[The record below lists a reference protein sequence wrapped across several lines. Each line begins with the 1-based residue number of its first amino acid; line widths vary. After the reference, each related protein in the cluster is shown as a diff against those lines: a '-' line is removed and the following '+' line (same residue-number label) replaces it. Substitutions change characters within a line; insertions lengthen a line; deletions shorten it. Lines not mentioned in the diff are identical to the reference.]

1 VKAATSPENEPIMN
15 RKRVGILLF
24 PNIEVLDFAGP
35 YEVFTVVRLNE
46 DKRREEV
53 SPFDV
58 KLIAATAHPVTTSAG
73 MRVIPD
79 CTIDDAPPLDVLV
92 VPGGWGVRTEI
103 ANEWLI
109 HWIRETSKQAET
121 VAAVCTGSML
131 LGQAGVLDR
140 HRATTHWR
148 SIDWM
153 RESFPTVQVEQDQH
167 VVEDGKILTSAGISA
182 GIDLALRIV
191 ARYLGERKA
200 LETAHHMEY
209 AYPTDNQR
217 RVST

>member
-1 VKAATSPENEPIMN
+1 MN
-15 RKRVGILLF
+15 LKRIGILLF

-35 YEVFTVVRLNE
+35 YEVLTAVRLNE
-46 DKRREEV
+46 DKRREEA

-58 KLIAATAHPVTTSAG
+58 RLIAETAQPVTTSAG

-79 CTIDDAPPLDVLV
+79 CTMDDAPPLDILV
-92 VPGGWGVRTEI
+92 IPGGWGVRKEI
-103 ANEWLI
+103 TNDRLI
-109 HWIRETSKQAET
+109 RWIRETSTKAET

-131 LGQAGVLDR
+131 LGKAGVLDG

-148 SIDWM
+148 SIGWM
-153 RESFPTVQVEQDQH
+153 RDSYPAVQVEQDQH
-167 VVEDGKILTSAGISA
+167 VVEDGNILTSAGISA

-200 LETAHHMEY
+200 LETARHMEY
-209 AYPTDNQR
+209 LYPSDNQR
-217 RVST
+217 RVSTE